1 LPKPFFRGK
10 HGCMS
15 RKPLR
20 LLLVA
25 ALAYAG
31 LTCAGLPCA
40 GLGTAFAAPAKHIPL
55 PPPRPAFPD
64 DEMLLRQSAE
74 ADALAQAQAQVA
86 AANALHTPW
95 GALEPQRM
103 EMPQV
108 QASQVQASQ
117 VQAYAPEAQPIL
129 PPQSPPHISVVPQAA
144 ANHAANYPAD
154 YPAIASRRDD
164 EDVPGFGLAEKTGLA
179 ELTRKYARQ
188 HGVPLALL
196 HRIIMRESKYCP
208 RLVNRRYYGLMQITP
223 ATARSMGYHGA
234 PNGLL
239 DPETNL
245 AFAAPYLA
253 NAWALADGDMDRAVR
268 LYASGYYYTAKSK
281 GMLGLMRNADSPPA
295 TPSRPA
301 PMLAAAPPPPR
312 PQQNALD
319 ALFRGSDQ

>member
-1 LPKPFFRGK
+1 
-10 HGCMS
+10 
-15 RKPLR
+15 
-20 LLLVA
+20 
-25 ALAYAG
+25 
-31 LTCAGLPCA
+31 
-40 GLGTAFAAPAKHIPL
+40 
-55 PPPRPAFPD
+55 
-64 DEMLLRQSAE
+64 MLLRQSAE
-74 ADALAQAQAQVA
+74 ADALAQAQAQA
-86 AANALHTPW
+86 QAANALHTPW
-95 GALEPQRM
+95 GALEPQIV
-103 EMPQV
+103 ETPQV
-108 QASQVQASQ
+108 QPSQVQPSQ

-129 PPQSPPHISVVPQAA
+129 PPQSPAQISVAPQAA
-144 ANHAANYPAD
+144 INHAAN

-234 PNGLL
+234 PKGLL

-281 GMLGLMRNADSPPA
+281 GMLSLMRNADSPPA

-301 PMLAAAPPPPR
+301 PMLAAAPPPP
-312 PQQNALD
+312 PQSQNPLD
-319 ALFRGSDQ
+319 ALFRGSNP